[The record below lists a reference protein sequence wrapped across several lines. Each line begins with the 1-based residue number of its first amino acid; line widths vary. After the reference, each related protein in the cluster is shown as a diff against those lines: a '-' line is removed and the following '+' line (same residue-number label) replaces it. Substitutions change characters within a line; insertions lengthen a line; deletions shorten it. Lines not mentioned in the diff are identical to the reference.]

1 MKASSTL
8 LFVCDQVQQYENFI
22 SEFRAVETRI
32 LIARNLTQAKT
43 VLLANPA
50 DGIIIRHD
58 SAADDRPLAAKLKR
72 IAPRTPVFLITDQ
85 KQQPLAAVDSIW
97 RGELNDRVVARAIA
111 LLFRHLFQPSEA
123 LQTSKLKLRES
134 NVFFEALAAQASG

>member
-8 LFVCDQVQQYENFI
+8 LFICDQVQQYEVFI

-32 LIARNLTQAKT
+32 LIARNLIQAKT
-43 VLLANPA
+43 MLLANPA

-123 LQTSKLKLRES
+123 LQTSKPTLRES
-134 NVFFEALAAQASG
+134 NVFLAALAAQASG

>member
-43 VLLANPA
+43 MLLGKPA
-50 DGIIIRHD
+50 DGIVIRHD

-134 NVFFEALAAQASG
+134 NVFLNALAARASG

>member
-8 LFVCDQVQQYENFI
+8 LFICDQVQQYEVFV
-22 SEFRAVETRI
+22 SEFKSAEIRI

-43 VLLANPA
+43 MLLGKPS
-50 DGIIIRHD
+50 DGIVIRHD

-111 LLFRHLFQPSEA
+111 LLFRHLFQASQA
-123 LQTSKLKLRES
+123 LQTSKPTLRES
-134 NVFFEALAAQASG
+134 NLFLAALAAQASG